1 MKALQQVLRD
11 KNSNNLIVAIIV
23 GFGAV
28 TFIQGLVNWWN
39 ASSGQTSYWTGQIY
53 RTIIAFVITI
63 GVAEL
68 VARQSR

>member
-39 ASSGQTSYWTGQIY
+39 AGSGQTSYWTGQIY